1 MREREGGR
9 ERGKERECVCVCVCV
24 CRYMSCGERIAS
36 ESAEELF

>member
-1 MREREGGR
+1 MGGR
-9 ERGKERECVCVCVCV
+9 EGGKERECVCV